1 MSEQTKTA
9 SERRPVAS
17 ENSPPSARAAPKCK
31 ACKQPVKGHPGKT
44 GIGKCTVVLAESD
57 PPSPELRQREK
68 KTVVEKRSV
77 VTALA
82 DDLKAVAIDE
92 RGGQAVS
99 ISEQEAQ
106 VASDA
111 DEAAVD
117 EEPVE
122 SSEEEILEE
131 SLIALPSVES
141 AQKKRLEAA
150 RERVASYCH
159 ADFDTWPFLRER
171 TFVICLCGTGDAED
185 FCDCPGE
192 LRFGKELEDEGMIIL
207 FPIFVDPLTQENW
220 KVVLSFD
227 SYQNEGLCFRLSL
240 PGKRGVVL
248 DGEARVEVRRLE
260 EREGR
265 RMKISIR
272 PKMFFSDVR
281 IAYTDG
287 AYADAGIRRPQ
298 MVDQMSAS
306 LWQLMDEEPTDDCGQ
321 GDLVKEVVPA
331 VSDSDD
337 GESALERGAGT
348 GEPGDEVTRV
358 EESEEDDH
366 DHPGQEEE
374 TAGERQGSE
383 YDSEYEEDL
392 SWEEGEESELSA
404 SRSLASSTLEE
415 EEQSSDESDF
425 VEV

>member
-9 SERRPVAS
+9 VERRPAAS
-17 ENSPPSARAAPKCK
+17 ESSPPSARAAPRCK
-31 ACKQPVKGHPGKT
+31 ACKQLVKGHPGKT
-44 GIGKCTVVLAESD
+44 GIGKCTVVLAQSD

-68 KTVVEKRSV
+68 KTVIEKRSV

-92 RGGQAVS
+92 RGDQAVS
-99 ISEQEAQ
+99 ISEQEAH
-106 VASDA
+106 VASDG
-111 DEAAVD
+111 EATVD

-122 SSEEEILEE
+122 SSEEEFLEE
-131 SLIALPSVES
+131 SLIALPTVES
-141 AQKKRLEAA
+141 AQKKRLQAA

-192 LRFGKELEDEGMIIL
+192 VRFGKELEDEGMIIL
-207 FPIFVDPLTQENW
+207 FPLFVDPLTQENW
-220 KVVLSFD
+220 KVVLSFESD
-227 SYQNEGLCFRLSL
+227 QNEGLCFRLSL

-272 PKMFFSDVR
+272 LKMFFSDVR

-287 AYADAGIRRPQ
+287 AYADAGVRTPKMLDEI
-298 MVDQMSAS
+298 SAS

-321 GDLVKEVVPA
+321 GDLVKEVVPT

-337 GESALERGAGT
+337 DESALERGAGT

-358 EESEEDDH
+358 EESEED

-392 SWEEGEESELSA
+392 SWEEGEESELSG
-404 SRSLASSTLEE
+404 SRSLASSTSEE
-415 EEQSSDESDF
+415 EEQSSDENDF

>member
-9 SERRPVAS
+9 VERRPAAS
-17 ENSPPSARAAPKCK
+17 ESSPPSARAAPRCK
-31 ACKQPVKGHPGKT
+31 ACKQLVKGHPGKT
-44 GIGKCTVVLAESD
+44 GIGKCTVVLAQSD

-68 KTVVEKRSV
+68 KTVIEKRSV

-92 RGGQAVS
+92 RGNQAVS
-99 ISEQEAQ
+99 ISEQEAH
-106 VASDA
+106 VASDG
-111 DEAAVD
+111 EATVD

-122 SSEEEILEE
+122 SSQEEFLEE
-131 SLIALPSVES
+131 SLIALPTVES
-141 AQKKRLEAA
+141 AQKKRLQAA

-192 LRFGKELEDEGMIIL
+192 VRFGKELEDEGMIIL
-207 FPIFVDPLTQENW
+207 FPLFVDPLTQENW
-220 KVVLSFD
+220 KVVLSFESD
-227 SYQNEGLCFRLSL
+227 QNEGLCFRLSL
-240 PGKRGVVL
+240 PGKHGVVL

-272 PKMFFSDVR
+272 LKMFFSDVR

-287 AYADAGIRRPQ
+287 AYADAGIRTPQ
-298 MVDQMSAS
+298 MISAS

-321 GDLVKEVVPA
+321 GDLVKEVVPT

-337 GESALERGAGT
+337 DESALERGAGT

-358 EESEEDDH
+358 EESEEDDQ

-392 SWEEGEESELSA
+392 SWEEGEESELSG
-404 SRSLASSTLEE
+404 SRSLASSTSEE
-415 EEQSSDESDF
+415 EEQSSDENDF

>member
-1 MSEQTKTA
+1 
-9 SERRPVAS
+9 
-17 ENSPPSARAAPKCK
+17 
-31 ACKQPVKGHPGKT
+31 
-44 GIGKCTVVLAESD
+44 
-57 PPSPELRQREK
+57 
-68 KTVVEKRSV
+68 

-92 RGGQAVS
+92 RGNQAVS
-99 ISEQEAQ
+99 ISEQEAH
-106 VASDA
+106 VASDG
-111 DEAAVD
+111 EATVD

-122 SSEEEILEE
+122 SSEEEFLEE
-131 SLIALPSVES
+131 SLIALPTVES
-141 AQKKRLEAA
+141 AQKKRLQAA

-192 LRFGKELEDEGMIIL
+192 VRFGKELEDEGMIIL
-207 FPIFVDPLTQENW
+207 FPLFVDPLTQENW
-220 KVVLSFD
+220 KVVLSFESD
-227 SYQNEGLCFRLSL
+227 QNEGLCFRLSL

-272 PKMFFSDVR
+272 LKMFFSDVR

-287 AYADAGIRRPQ
+287 AYADAGVRTPKMLDEI
-298 MVDQMSAS
+298 SAS

-321 GDLVKEVVPA
+321 GDLVKEVVPT

-337 GESALERGAGT
+337 DESALERGAGT
-348 GEPGDEVTRV
+348 IEPGDEVTRV
-358 EESEEDDH
+358 EESEED

-392 SWEEGEESELSA
+392 SWEEGEESELSG
-404 SRSLASSTLEE
+404 SRSLASSTSEE
-415 EEQSSDESDF
+415 EEQSSDENDF